1 MLDYVTIGQGRLVN
15 QFSDKPRLLGV
26 VKAMLAPF
34 TAIEDSADQ
43 VRTQRWIDVAV
54 GVQLDGAGSIVGEPR
69 LGRND
74 DDYRDAIL
82 FKIFINTSNAT
93 PQDLIRGLKFL
104 TKPNDIQYIEQYP
117 ATAMLFTDGPNIP
130 INIQAVMQNLAPAA
144 ISDVPVL
151 VSFSWKSPFRFGKAA
166 APSELFVNNDAD
178 YLTAE
183 GSDLQISSG
192 DGATGSR
199 LGGVAASDLFV
210 GDFYLDVGGPTLALN
225 VANLDAI
232 IESGSHLVGVYQ

>member
-26 VKAMLAPF
+26 VKAMLSPF
-34 TAIEDSADQ
+34 TAIEESADQ
-43 VRTQRWIDVAV
+43 VRTQRWIDIAI

-69 LGRND
+69 LGRSD

-82 FKIFINTSNAT
+82 FKIFVNTSNAT

-104 TKPNDIQYIEQYP
+104 TKPDDIQYIEQYP

-130 INIQAVMQNLAPAA
+130 VNIQAVIQNLAPVA
-144 ISDVPVL
+144 ISDVPVM
-151 VSFSWKSPFRFGKAA
+151 VSFSWKSPFRFGSES
-166 APSELFVNNDAD
+166 PPGELFVNNDAD
-178 YLTAE
+178 YLTAQ
-183 GSDLQISSG
+183 GSDLQVQTN
-192 DGATGSR
+192 AATTGSR
-199 LGGVAASDLFV
+199 LGGIAASDLFV

-225 VANLDAI
+225 VANLDAV